1 MKFGAISAQILAKML
16 VNRHY
21 ASERELI
28 LDVAD
33 VFNAELRAGGRRRL
47 PGDPGGGAAPPHRRR
62 RRDAPPTQDLQF
74 FTDAVNREI
83 EGVET
88 EIWLHTCWG
97 NPNQQPL
104 HWERP
109 SYERALPYLLATD
122 ADVLTLECAST
133 GGRDLPLLGKHRT
146 DKKIAIGVVN
156 HTTTAV
162 EPPEVVAGL
171 IRKALEYVPPER
183 LILSTDCG
191 FGREGLSRRIAFYKM
206 RGHQPRARTSCAA
219 SSKLPEVPDPGRRS
233 EVRMKRS
240 TERFLTT
247 HTGSLPRP
255 DDLVRA
261 MFAREEG
268 VPVDGAALA
277 ARIRAGVADVVR
289 KQAEAGVDV
298 IDDGE
303 LSKPSYA
310 TYVKDRL
317 AGFGG
322 TSQPLQYQDLVEF
335 PDLAKR
341 VFGDPGRSR
350 RRTPAC
356 NGPISVRDARAAE
369 TDAGNLKAAL
379 ASVSAAEGFLTAAS
393 PGVISLFFRND
404 HYPSHEAYLSAI
416 ADAMRVEY
424 EAVVGAGLLLQV
436 DCPDLAMGRH
446 IQYAGLD
453 IEEFRRMARLH
464 VEALNHALANVPP
477 DRVRMH
483 VCWGNYEG
491 PHHYDVPLADIID
504 IVFLARPAGVS
515 FEAANPRH
523 AHEWRLFERV
533 RVPEGKIL
541 IPGVLESKTN
551 YIEHPELVAQRIG
564 RYAKLVGRE
573 NIIAGTDCGYGTWVG
588 QAAVD
593 PGVVWAKLR
602 SLAEGARL
610 ASREFWA

>member
-1 MKFGAISAQILAKML
+1 
-16 VNRHY
+16 
-21 ASERELI
+21 
-28 LDVAD
+28 
-33 VFNAELRAGGRRRL
+33 
-47 PGDPGGGAAPPHRRR
+47 
-62 RRDAPPTQDLQF
+62 
-74 FTDAVNREI
+74 
-83 EGVET
+83 
-88 EIWLHTCWG
+88 
-97 NPNQQPL
+97 
-104 HWERP
+104 
-109 SYERALPYLLATD
+109 
-122 ADVLTLECAST
+122 
-133 GGRDLPLLGKHRT
+133 
-146 DKKIAIGVVN
+146 
-156 HTTTAV
+156 
-162 EPPEVVAGL
+162 
-171 IRKALEYVPPER
+171 
-183 LILSTDCG
+183 
-191 FGREGLSRRIAFYKM
+191 
-206 RGHQPRARTSCAA
+206 
-219 SSKLPEVPDPGRRS
+219 
-233 EVRMKRS
+233 MKRS
-240 TERFLTT
+240 TDRFLTT

-277 ARIRAGVADVVR
+277 ARIRSAVAEVVQ
-289 KQAEAGVDV
+289 KQAEAGLDV

-303 LSKPSYA
+303 VSKPSYA

-322 TSQPLQYQDLVEF
+322 TSQPLQYRDLVDF
-335 PDLAKR
+335 PELARR

-356 NGPISVRDARAAE
+356 TGPIAVRDPRAAE
-369 TDAGNLKAAL
+369 TDAENLKAAL
-379 ASVSAAEGFLTAAS
+379 ASVTAEEAFLTAAS

-404 HYPSHEAYLSAI
+404 HYPSREAYLFAI
-416 ADAMRVEY
+416 ADAMRHEY

-446 IQYAGLD
+446 IQFAELD

-464 VEALNHALANVPP
+464 VEALDYALANVPP

-504 IVFLARPAGVS
+504 IVFAARPGGVS

-533 RVPEGKIL
+533 KLPEGKIL

-573 NIIAGTDCGYGTWVG
+573 NVIAGTDCGYGTWVG

-593 PGVVWAKLR
+593 PGVVWAKLT

-610 ASREFWA
+610 ASREFWR